1 MSEDLVVPGELP
13 ADHRSGYV
21 SLIGKP
27 NTGKSTLLNAL
38 LGQKVAIVSD
48 KPQTTRNAI
57 IGILTRPEA
66 QVIFLDTPGLHRP
79 MHKLGEFMVETAKRA
94 LRDADLICLVVDVS
108 TPPDAED
115 QQVIESL
122 WEAGEKDAILV
133 LNKADLVDAQTLAA
147 HAVQYRAL
155 ASFAEEITVSA
166 TRQQNLDRLLQIII
180 ARLPLGP
187 RYYPE
192 DMITDQYERFIAA
205 ELVREQVMHRLRQE
219 VPYGVA
225 VAVDRFAERPDG
237 LVHIEATIYV
247 DKDSHK
253 GIIIGRGGSMLKQ
266 IGQAAR
272 REIEKMLE
280 AKVFLEL
287 WVKARPAWRKSEDE
301 LRRFGYS
308 LPRE

>member
-1 MSEDLVVPGELP
+1 MSEDLVTSGELP
-13 ADHRSGYV
+13 ADHRAGYV
-21 SLIGKP
+21 SLVGRP

-66 QVIFLDTPGLHRP
+66 QVIFLDTPGLHHP
-79 MHKLGEFMVETAKRA
+79 LHKLGEFMVETAKRT
-94 LRDADLICLVVDVS
+94 LRDADLVCLVADAS
-108 TPPDAED
+108 APPNDED
-115 QQVIESL
+115 RQVVESL
-122 WEAGEKDAILV
+122 SEAGVEDAILV
-133 LNKADLVDAQTLAA
+133 LNKADLVDAQVLAA
-147 HAVQYRAL
+147 HAIQYRAL
-155 ASFAEEITVSA
+155 ARFAEEIAVSA
-166 TRQQNLDRLLQIII
+166 VRQQNLDRLLQAII
-180 ARLPLGP
+180 ARLPPGP

-192 DMITDQYERFIAA
+192 DMVTDQYERFIAA
-205 ELVREQVMHRLRQE
+205 ELVREQVMRRLRQE

-225 VAVDRFAERPDG
+225 VVVDRFAERPDG

-247 DKDSHK
+247 DKESHK
-253 GIIIGRGGSMLKQ
+253 GIIIGRGGNMLKQ

-272 REIEKMLE
+272 QEIEKMLE
-280 AKVFLEL
+280 AKVFLKL

-308 LPRE
+308 LRE

>member
-1 MSEDLVVPGELP
+1 MSEDLTTFDELP

-21 SLIGKP
+21 SLVGRP

-79 MHKLGEFMVETAKRA
+79 LHKLGEFMVETAKRT
-94 LRDADLICLVVDVS
+94 LHDADLVCLVVDVS
-108 TPPDAED
+108 TPPSGEE
-115 QQVIESL
+115 QQVVESL
-122 WEAGEKDAILV
+122 SEAGVEDAILV

-147 HAVQYRAL
+147 HAAQYRAL
-155 ASFAEEITVSA
+155 TRFVEEIAVSA
-166 TRQQNLDRLLQIII
+166 VRQQNLDRLLQAII
-180 ARLPLGP
+180 ARLPPGP
-187 RYYPE
+187 RYYSE
-192 DMITDQYERFIAA
+192 EMVTDQYERFIAA
-205 ELVREQVMHRLRQE
+205 ELVREQVMRRLRQE

-225 VAVDRFAERPDG
+225 VLVDRFAERPDG

-247 DKDSHK
+247 DKESHK

-272 REIEKMLE
+272 QEIERMLE
-280 AKVFLEL
+280 ARVFLEL
-287 WVKARPAWRKSEDE
+287 WVKARPAWRKREDD

-308 LPRE
+308 LRE